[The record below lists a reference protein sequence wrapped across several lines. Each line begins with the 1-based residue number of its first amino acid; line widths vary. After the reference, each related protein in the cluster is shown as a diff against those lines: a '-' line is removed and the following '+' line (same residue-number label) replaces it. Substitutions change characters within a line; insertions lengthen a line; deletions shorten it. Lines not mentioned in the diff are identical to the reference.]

1 MPSATYNVYLIET
14 NMSGNLIKFKIA
26 EFEELEYA
34 LIFVEAYYNKYYK
47 ENIELS
53 IERVIETIS
62 EEEEIGECEE

>member
-1 MPSATYNVYLIET
+1 MSSATYIVYDIRT
-14 NMSGNLIKFKIA
+14 NMSGNPIKFKIA

-62 EEEEIGECEE
+62 EEEGIGRCEE